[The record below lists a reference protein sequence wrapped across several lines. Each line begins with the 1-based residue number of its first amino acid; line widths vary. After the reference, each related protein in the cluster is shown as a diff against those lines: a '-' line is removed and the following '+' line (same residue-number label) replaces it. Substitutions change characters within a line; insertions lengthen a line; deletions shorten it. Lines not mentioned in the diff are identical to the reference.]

1 MSMMVSL
8 FLQGSSAFVYGLM
21 SFTDKLSNGA
31 VIQIIQ
37 IMHPCKTQYAL
48 NIIMTITVDNWVSR
62 F

>member
-1 MSMMVSL
+1 MSMLVCL

-48 NIIMTITVDNWVSR
+48 NIIMTITVDN
-62 F
+62 